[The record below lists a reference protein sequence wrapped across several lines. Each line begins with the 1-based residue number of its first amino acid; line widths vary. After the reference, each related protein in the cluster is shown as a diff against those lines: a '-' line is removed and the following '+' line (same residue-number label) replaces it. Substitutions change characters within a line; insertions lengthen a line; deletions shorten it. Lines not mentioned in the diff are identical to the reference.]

1 MQTAEL
7 VALPLRER
15 LMAME
20 ALWESLCV
28 DPAQLPLVPNWHQSE
43 LMRRV
48 AALDAGEVAVTPWED
63 AKVRI
68 RDRAKAMTRPA

>member
-7 VALPLRER
+7 VALPLKDR
-15 LMAME
+15 LIAME

-28 DPAQLPLVPNWHQSE
+28 DPAQLPSVPNWHQDE
-43 LMRRV
+43 LMLRV
-48 AALDAGEVAVTPWED
+48 AALDAGEVGVSPWED

-68 RDRAKAMTRPA
+68 RDRARAMTPPT